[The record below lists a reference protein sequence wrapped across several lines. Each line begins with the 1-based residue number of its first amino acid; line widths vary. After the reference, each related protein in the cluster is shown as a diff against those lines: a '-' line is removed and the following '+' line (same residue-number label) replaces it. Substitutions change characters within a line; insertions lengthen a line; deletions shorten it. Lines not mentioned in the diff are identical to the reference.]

1 MKMKDLSEQP
11 DETPMVFFQSDDGAV
26 RLNVRLDGDTVWLTQ
41 AAMAELFGCT
51 SDNISLHVQRI
62 YADGELSPKATTE
75 EFSVVRQEGE
85 RQVSRQLRHY
95 NLDAIIAVGYRVNS
109 RRATQFRIWATSV
122 LKEYIVKGFALNDER
137 MKTGRNMSYF
147 DELQERIREIRISE
161 RVFYQKIKDIY
172 TTSVDYDPRSEA
184 TLTFFKIVQN
194 KLLWAISLQTA
205 AELVARRANAELPFM
220 GMKSCDKKDE
230 KRLTRHD
237 AVTAKNYLS
246 EDEMKSLG
254 LLVEQYLAFAE
265 AQAHRQVAMTM
276 QDWILKLDAI
286 LTLNGREL
294 LTHAGSISHQLAEE
308 ASALQFDK
316 FRERLGKD
324 EHDAS
329 LDELERDLNARKKK
343 RGGKK

>member
-1 MKMKDLSEQP
+1 MKMKELSEQP
-11 DETPMVFFQSDDGAV
+11 DETPMVLFQSEDGAV
-26 RLNVRLDGDTVWLTQ
+26 RLNVRLDGETVWLPQ
-41 AAMAELFGCT
+41 RLMALLFDCST
-51 SDNISLHVQRI
+51 DNISLHLRNI
-62 YADGELSPKATTE
+62 FEEGELNENSVTE
-75 EFSVVRQEGE
+75 EFSVTATDGKKYRT
-85 RQVSRQLRHY
+85 RHY
-95 NLDAIIAVGYRVNS
+95 NLDVIIAVGYRVNS

-137 MKTGRNMSYF
+137 MKTGRNMTYF

-294 LTHAGSISHQLAEE
+294 LTNAGSISHQLAEE
-308 ASALQFDK
+308 TSALQFDK

>member
-1 MKMKDLSEQP
+1 
-11 DETPMVFFQSDDGAV
+11 
-26 RLNVRLDGDTVWLTQ
+26 LDGETVWLPQ
-41 AAMAELFGCT
+41 RLMALLFDCST
-51 SDNISLHVQRI
+51 DNISLHLRNI
-62 YADGELSPKATTE
+62 FAEGELNEKSVTE
-75 EFSVVRQEGE
+75 EFSVTAADEKKYRT
-85 RQVSRQLRHY
+85 RHY
-95 NLDAIIAVGYRVNS
+95 NLDVIIAVGYRVNS

-137 MKTGRNMSYF
+137 MKTGRNMTYF

-172 TTSVDYDPRSEA
+172 TTSVDYDSRSEA

-205 AELVARRANAELPFM
+205 AELVARRANADLPFM

-294 LTHAGSISHQLAEE
+294 LTHAGSINHQLAEE
-308 ASALQFDK
+308 VSALQLDK
-316 FRERLGKD
+316 FRERLGKH
-324 EHDAS
+324 EHDTS
-329 LDELERDLNARKKK
+329 LEELERDLNARKKK